1 MSKEMFNNF
10 KENVK
15 DFFLNPE
22 RNPDGSRMAGYN
34 MQNVYAVLIGGFVG
48 WLVLTLTFGRKLKA
62 LLRKVPV
69 VNMLFKTTRQAR
81 RRVGEAAY
89 KTRARVTR
97 RVRRK

>member
-34 MQNVYAVLIGGFVG
+34 MQNVYAVLIAGFVG
-48 WLVLTLTFGRKLKA
+48 WLLLTLSVGARLKA
-62 LLRKVPV
+62 TLKKVPV
-69 VNMLFKTTRQAR
+69 VGMLFKKGSPRRTTRRAPAR
-81 RRVGEAAY
+81 RRM
-89 KTRARVTR
+89 
-97 RVRRK
+97 RK

>member
-48 WLVLTLTFGRKLKA
+48 WLLLTLTVGRRLKAMLRKL
-62 LLRKVPV
+62 PV
-69 VNMLFKTTRQAR
+69 VGMLFKKASPRRTTRRAPAR
-81 RRVGEAAY
+81 RR
-89 KTRARVTR
+89 TR
-97 RVRRK
+97 K

>member
-34 MQNVYAVLIGGFVG
+34 MQNVYAVLIAGFVG
-48 WLVLTLTFGRKLKA
+48 WLLLTLSVGARLKA
-62 LLRKVPV
+62 TLKKVPV
-69 VNMLFKTTRQAR
+69 VNMLFKNTR
-81 RRVGEAAY
+81 
-89 KTRARVTR
+89 RVTR
-97 RVRRK
+97 RSKTTRSGMARYNRRRK

>member
-34 MQNVYAVLIGGFVG
+34 MQNVYAVLIAGFVG
-48 WLVLTLTFGRKLKA
+48 WLLLTLTIGARLKRTLKA
-62 LLRKVPV
+62 LPIIG
-69 VNMLFKTTRQAR
+69 MLFK
-81 RRVGEAAY
+81 
-89 KTRARVTR
+89 KTRTVTR
-97 RVRRK
+97 RTAKRVRTRVQGRRR

>member
-1 MSKEMFNNF
+1 MSKELLNNF

-34 MQNVYAVLIGGFVG
+34 MQNVYAVLIAGFVG
-48 WLVLTLTFGRKLKA
+48 WLLLTISVGAKLKG

-69 VNMLFKTTRQAR
+69 VGMLFKKSAPRRRTATRRAPAR
-81 RRVGEAAY
+81 RRM
-89 KTRARVTR
+89 
-97 RVRRK
+97 RK